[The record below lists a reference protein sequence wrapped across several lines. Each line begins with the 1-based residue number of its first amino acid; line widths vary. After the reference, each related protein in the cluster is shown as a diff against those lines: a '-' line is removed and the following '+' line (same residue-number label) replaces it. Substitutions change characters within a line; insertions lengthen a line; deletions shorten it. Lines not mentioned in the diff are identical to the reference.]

1 MLVFFFFWWQIF
13 RHFVKNILE
22 QVFLFCCKFCVFLEI
37 VLPKLALQ
45 YERVLNI
52 FLLSYIEY
60 HQNMAKYTYG

>member
-1 MLVFFFFWWQIF
+1 
-13 RHFVKNILE
+13 VKNILE